1 MIKEMAIRNL
11 IIFFSIFLISPIC
24 MAQNYDIIIKGGH
37 VIDPKNKIDAVMDLA
52 IKDKKIAS
60 VAKSIGER
68 EGKLVINAKGLYV
81 TPGIIDSHVHV
92 YYGNNMD
99 QGIMDGPSSVQADAF
114 SFRAGVTTMVDVGSS
129 GYRTFQKFK
138 ETSIDGSKT
147 RILALINIAGE
158 GMRGGPFE
166 QTTKDMSAH
175 RAAEIAK
182 KYPDIIVG
190 FKLAHYSGNEWG
202 PTDSVVAAGKLANL
216 PVMIDF
222 GGATPPLPLEELLM
236 QHLRPGDIYTHAYA
250 YFPETR
256 DAVIDENGKVKP
268 FVFAAQKR
276 GIKFDVGH
284 GGGSFRWKVAVPA
297 IKQGFIAD
305 AISTDLHTG
314 SMNGGMKDMANTM
327 SKFLALGLS
336 LQEVINRSTLQP
348 ALMINR
354 PELGNLSVGTE
365 ADVAVF
371 SILNGDFGFIDIG
384 TDKLKGTQKLVAE
397 MTIRAGKIVWDLNG
411 LAATEFKK

>member
-1 MIKEMAIRNL
+1 MTIRNL
-11 IIFFSIFLISPIC
+11 IIAGSFLLVPGIC

-52 IKDKKIAS
+52 IKDKKIAL
-60 VAKSIGER
+60 VAKTIEAT
-68 EGKLVINAKGLYV
+68 EGKKIINAKGLYV
-81 TPGIIDSHVHV
+81 TPGIIDAHVHV

-99 QGIMDGPSSVQADAF
+99 QGLMDGPSSVQADAF

-129 GYRTFQKFK
+129 GYRTFPKFK
-138 ETSIDGSKT
+138 ETAVDGSQT

-166 QTTKDMSAH
+166 QTTKDMIPA
-175 RAAEIAK
+175 RAAEVAK
-182 KYPDIIVG
+182 KYPDIVVG
-190 FKLAHYSGNEWG
+190 FKLAHYSGHEWG

-236 QHLRPGDIYTHAYA
+236 KHLRPGDIYTHAYA
-250 YFPETR
+250 YFPDSR

-268 FVFAAQKR
+268 VVFEAQKR

-284 GGGSFRWKVAVPA
+284 GGGSFRWKVAIPA
-297 IKQGFIAD
+297 VKQGFIAD

-336 LQEVINRSTLQP
+336 VQEVINHSTWQP

-354 PELGNLSVGTE
+354 PQLGNLSVGTE
-365 ADVAVF
+365 ADVAIF
-371 SILNGDFGFIDIG
+371 SISTGDYGFIDIG
-384 TDKLKGTQKLVAE
+384 TDKLKGTQKFIAE

-411 LAATEFKK
+411 LAATEVKK

>member
-1 MIKEMAIRNL
+1 MTFKNLLLTGMLAILPGLTIAQAYDL
-11 IIFFSIFLISPIC
+11 IL
-24 MAQNYDIIIKGGH
+24 KGGH
-37 VIDPKNKIDAVMDLA
+37 VIDPKNKINAVMDLA
-52 IKDKKIAS
+52 ITDKKIAI
-60 VAKSIGER
+60 VAKTIDEK
-68 EGKLVINAKGLYV
+68 EGKRVINVKGMYV
-81 TPGIIDSHVHV
+81 TPGIIDAHVHV
-92 YYGNNMD
+92 YYGTNMD
-99 QGIMDGPSSVQADAF
+99 QGLMDGPSSVQADAF

-138 ETSIDGSKT
+138 ETSIDGSQT

-166 QTTKDMSAH
+166 QTTKDMIPG
-175 RAAEIAK
+175 RAAEVAK

-190 FKLAHYSGNEWG
+190 FKLAHYSGYEWG
-202 PTDSVVAAGKLANL
+202 PADSVVAAGKMANL

-222 GGATPPLPLEELLM
+222 GGAEPPLPIEELLM
-236 QHLRPGDIYTHAYA
+236 KHLRPGDIYTHQYA
-250 YFPETR
+250 YFPGSRE
-256 DAVIDENGKVKP
+256 AVIDENGKVKP
-268 FVFAAQKR
+268 VVFEAVKR

-297 IKQGFIAD
+297 IQQGFLPD

-336 LQEVINRSTLQP
+336 VQEVINRSTWQP

-365 ADVAVF
+365 ADVAIF
-371 SILNGDFGFIDIG
+371 SITKGSFGYLDIAG
-384 TDKLKGTQKLVAE
+384 EKLKGTRKLVAE
-397 MTIRAGKIVWDLNG
+397 MTIRAGRIVWDLNG